1 MLYNSE
7 MYNCSRGIYAGWGTN
22 VDFHTL
28 RGTCSILYLEG
39 YGTRITGNVSRP
51 SGGWSGFNIISNFTD
66 MTTIPI
72 DNGSG
77 VVAPTTG
84 SATFNPSAT
93 GTYTTY
99 WWSGDSDIRQG
110 YTKSNGR
117 TKGGIFYAISG
128 VSGTVKSA
136 ILKLTRLKNYGKG
149 SAVQVKVYGTTSAGK
164 SGNPALSTE
173 GYVLGTID
181 GGQTAEF
188 ALPAALATGLGNG
201 TYKGIVLYADD
212 TTALH
217 GKTYSTNFA
226 RFSADASLTI
236 TWTV

>member
-1 MLYNSE
+1 M
-7 MYNCSRGIYAGWGTN
+7 
-22 VDFHTL
+22 
-28 RGTCSILYLEG
+28 
-39 YGTRITGNVSRP
+39 
-51 SGGWSGFNIISNFTD
+51 NFMAAPGDLLTV
-66 MTTIPI
+66 PI
-72 DNGSG
+72 DAGSG
-77 VVAPTTG
+77 VVVPTTG

-117 TKGGIFYAISG
+117 IKGGIFYAVSG

>member
-1 MLYNSE
+1 M
-7 MYNCSRGIYAGWGTN
+7 
-22 VDFHTL
+22 
-28 RGTCSILYLEG
+28 
-39 YGTRITGNVSRP
+39 
-51 SGGWSGFNIISNFTD
+51 
-66 MTTIPI
+66 
-72 DNGSG
+72 
-77 VVAPTTG
+77 
-84 SATFNPSAT
+84 
-93 GTYTTY
+93 
-99 WWSGDSDIRQG
+99 
-110 YTKSNGR
+110 
-117 TKGGIFYAISG
+117 
-128 VSGTVKSA
+128 KSA

-149 SAVQVKVYGTTSAGK
+149 APVQVKVYGTVSTGK